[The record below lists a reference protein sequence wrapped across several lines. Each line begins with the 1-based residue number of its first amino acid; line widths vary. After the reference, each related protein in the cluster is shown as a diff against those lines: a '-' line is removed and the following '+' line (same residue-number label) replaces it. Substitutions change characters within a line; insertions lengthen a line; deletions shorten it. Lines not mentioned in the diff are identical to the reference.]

1 MARQFVICAAL
12 LFTLSVSAG
21 NQARAQDSGGVM
33 NVFTAIMG
41 AAIVNNARIEWSK
54 LPEKEAS
61 CIEDELRQQGTSVGG
76 LIQNGIV
83 PNDPRIAGIR
93 FDCRTAALSS
103 PNLAPNVSNATPEDI
118 GNLSAKPTFD
128 CSKARSLTAR
138 TVCLDQAGAS
148 ADWDLIT
155 AYWARYFS
163 LPEGER
169 QSFDQAQQD
178 WLNSLNQKC
187 PREQNP
193 QQCILAAYHRR
204 AVAYR
209 SQLAGDA
216 LAESRLTPEQHAQ
229 IQQSL
234 TALGFLDDTPDGEF
248 GSHTRWAISQFR
260 TQSGV
265 PEGDF
270 LTEDERAQLL
280 QGKLSA
286 ASRPVAT
293 PSFDCSRATAAD
305 EQVICSNPRLAN
317 LDRMVAAGYQYVR
330 ARYGSSEASQIG
342 RSSLQSRRACGTSA
356 ACIEQNQLAAIK
368 QYQDLGAPVTA
379 AERQPTTGNLSQAL
393 CRVKDPTGTP
403 LNVRTVPNGD
413 LVDRLT
419 NGTPLQ
425 VLDILHD
432 TQGRNW
438 ALIER
443 PGGGQAIGWAFRDY
457 IDCPTNRTA
466 QAPTA
471 AVPPSAPPPPPRIE
485 TVRLK
490 EARIFLE
497 DTKKFISQQK
507 SVPSISEIAKEAAVL
522 QLALNQFDERNAV
535 DAEQRLNDLLKPVTG
550 FAEFE
555 QQQQSDRSRE
565 EARHLVESRTQGK
578 ENEFFID
585 SYLQGHLGDPTTQP
599 LLSLRAQIEDALKT
613 NTVEGI
619 TKANEAVTSYVK
631 NKELSAAY
639 EELAKKFEQPE
650 PNPPHMQ
657 ATLRGSLTEKN
668 RFLVEGSADEIIL
681 LYNSSPAAPK
691 VWKNVRGD
699 VVFQDDA
706 ASVCFAQPSVE
717 LGIARYIEHYLGDH
731 GARKITSISPPC
743 DLSRAGQTT
752 DVIVFQRGNLLTSR
766 EDYVFALAKLL
777 EADTFRKYVTISD
790 YASVFQKRQALSL
803 QIEAELDKN
812 SRKGFGAISVTEI
825 PVACVVTP
833 SKAEWTDGLK
843 ELLRQNA
850 DVIAPTL
857 TSEWQYVDTSTTDL
871 AFRGLQR
878 HQCGFVLGDDSSLRE
893 VMVAL
898 RREKIKYA
906 FAPIW
911 WDGKAVDQATFDA
924 HDAIQQEILKKKEE
938 ERKRQEED
946 ALQAERDKTKQ
957 NQKSEIERK
966 LREANGTKARGLMNY
981 IHDIVNSMAEKRPV
995 KNAGLFPA
1003 YSNWLDQRF
1012 ADQWETFS
1020 VGSDVA
1026 DFGTVQWEHR
1036 PLTAIVVKT
1045 IVQQKNRILGKY
1057 DSRCYL
1063 FGFVND
1069 EEFDMLRDAFAF
1081 DCGDTAAVKRWKIGE
1096 QFQSQWNAN

>member
-1 MARQFVICAAL
+1 MARTLVICAAL
-12 LFTLSVSAG
+12 LFALSAG
-21 NQARAQDSGGVM
+21 NQARAQDPGGVM
-33 NVFTAIMG
+33 NMFTAIMG

-103 PNLAPNVSNATPEDI
+103 PNFVPNIPNANPEDI
-118 GNLSAKPTFD
+118 GNLSEKPTFD
-128 CSKARSLTAR
+128 CGRARSLTAR
-138 TVCLDQAGAS
+138 TICLDQAGAS

-169 QSFDQAQQD
+169 QSLDQAQQD

-193 QQCILAAYHRR
+193 QQCILGAYHRR
-204 AVAYR
+204 AAAYR

-234 TALGFLDDTPDGEF
+234 TALGFLDDRPDGEF
-248 GSHTRWAISQFR
+248 GTHTRWAIRRFKG
-260 TQSGV
+260 QSGAT
-265 PEGDF
+265 EGDF
-270 LTEDERAQLL
+270 LTADERAQLL
-280 QGKLSA
+280 QGKLLGA
-286 ASRPVAT
+286 AQPVAT
-293 PSFDCSRATAAD
+293 PSFDCSRAAAPD
-305 EQVICSNPRLAN
+305 EQVICGNPRLAK
-317 LDRMVAAGYQYVR
+317 LDRLVAAGYQYVR
-330 ARYGSSEASQIG
+330 ARYGNSEASQIA
-342 RSSLQSRRACGTSA
+342 SPSLQSRHACGTSA
-356 ACIEQNQLAAIK
+356 TCIEQNQLAAIK
-368 QYQDLGAPVTA
+368 QYQNLGAPVPPE
-379 AERQPTTGNLSQAL
+379 ERQPTPGNTSQAI

-403 LNVRTVPNGD
+403 LNVRTAPNGD

-425 VLDILHD
+425 VLRIQHD
-432 TQGRNW
+432 TQGRDW

-443 PGGGQAIGWAFRDY
+443 AGEDQAIGWAFRDY
-457 IDCPTNRTA
+457 IDCPATA
-466 QAPTA
+466 QSPT
-471 AVPPSAPPPPPRIE
+471 PPSPPPRIE
-485 TVRLK
+485 TARLK

-497 DTKKFISQQK
+497 DTKKFISLQK
-507 SVPSISEIAKEAAVL
+507 SVPSISEIAKEAASL
-522 QLALNQFDERNAV
+522 QVALNQFDERGAV
-535 DAEQRLNDLLKPVTG
+535 DAVQRLNDLLKPVTG

-555 QQQQSDRSRE
+555 QQQQSERSRE

-585 SYLQGHLGDPTTQP
+585 SYLQSHLGDSTTQP
-599 LLSLRAQIEDALKT
+599 LLSLRAQIEDALKA
-613 NTVEGI
+613 NTIEGI
-619 TKANEAVTSYVK
+619 TKANEAVTLYVK
-631 NKELSAAY
+631 NNRLSEAY

-650 PNPPHMQ
+650 ATPPHTPG
-657 ATLRGSLTEKN
+657 TLRDSLTEKN
-668 RFLVEGSADEIIL
+668 RFLVEGPAHEIIL

-699 VVFQDDA
+699 FVFQDDA
-706 ASVCFAQPSVE
+706 ASICFAQSGVE
-717 LGIARYIEHYLGDH
+717 LGVERYIEHYLADR
-731 GARKITSISPPC
+731 GARKITSASPPC
-743 DLSRAGQTT
+743 DLSKVGQTT
-752 DVIVFQRGNLLTSR
+752 DVIAFQRGILLTSR
-766 EDYVFALAKLL
+766 EDYVLALAKLL
-777 EADTFRKYVTISD
+777 EADTFRKYETISD

-833 SKAEWTDGLK
+833 SKAEWSDGLK
-843 ELLRQNA
+843 ELLRRNA

-871 AFRGLQR
+871 AFLGLQR
-878 HQCGFVLGDDSSLRE
+878 HQCGFLLGDDGKLRE
-893 VMVAL
+893 VMLAL
-898 RREKIKYA
+898 RRENIKYA

-911 WDGKAVDQATFDA
+911 WDAKAVDQATFDA
-924 HDAIQQEILKKKEE
+924 HDAIEQEILKKKEE
-938 ERKRQEED
+938 QRKREEAA
-946 ALQAERDKTKQ
+946 ALQAERDKNKQ

-981 IHDIVNSMAEKRPV
+981 VHDLVSSMAEKRPV
-995 KNAGLFPA
+995 KNLNVFPT
-1003 YSNWLDQRF
+1003 YSNWLNERF
-1012 ADQWETFS
+1012 ADQWETFN

-1026 DFGTVQWEHR
+1026 DFGTVQWERR

-1069 EEFDMLRDAFAF
+1069 DEFDMLRDAFAF
-1081 DCGDTAAVKRWKIGE
+1081 DCSDTAAIKRWKIEE
-1096 QFQSQWNAN
+1096 QFQSRWNAE